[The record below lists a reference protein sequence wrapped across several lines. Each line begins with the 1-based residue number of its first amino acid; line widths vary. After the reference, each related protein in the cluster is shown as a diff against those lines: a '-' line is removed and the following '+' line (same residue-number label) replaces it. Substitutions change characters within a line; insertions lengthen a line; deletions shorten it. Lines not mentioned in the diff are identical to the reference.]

1 MNTRTFNTNMLN
13 DPFFIGFDR
22 MLDRMTST
30 TLPTTSPKYPPYNVL
45 KLDDDRYEL
54 QLAIAGF
61 DFDDLDISRKE
72 GVLTIAGNKDADD
85 HKNYLH
91 KGISARSFKREFTLM
106 DTIEIH
112 GADLNAGILTVH
124 LENVIPEEKK
134 AQKIEINRG
143 EKEFLKG

>member
-30 TLPTTSPKYPPYNVL
+30 TLPTTAPKYPPYNVV

-61 DFDDLDISRKE
+61 DYDDLDISRKL
-72 GVLTIAGNKDADD
+72 GVLTIAGNKDTDD
-85 HKNYLH
+85 DKNYLH

-112 GADLNAGILTVH
+112 
-124 LENVIPEEKK
+124 
-134 AQKIEINRG
+134 
-143 EKEFLKG
+143 

>member
-1 MNTRTFNTNMLN
+1 MNTRTFNANMIN

-30 TLPTTSPKYPPYNVL
+30 TLPTTSPKYPPYNVV

-61 DFDDLDISRKE
+61 DYDDLDISRKL
-72 GVLTIAGNKDADD
+72 GVLTIAGNKDTDD
-85 HKNYLH
+85 DKNYLH

-143 EKEFLKG
+143 EQELLKG

>member
-30 TLPTTSPKYPPYNVL
+30 TLPTTSPKYPPYNVV

-61 DFDDLDISRKE
+61 DYDDLDISRKL
-72 GVLTIAGNKDADD
+72 GVLTIAGNKDTDD
-85 HKNYLH
+85 DKNYLH

-134 AQKIEINRG
+134 AQKIEINRS
-143 EKEFLKG
+143 ERELLKR

>member
-30 TLPTTSPKYPPYNVL
+30 TLPTTSPKYPPYNVV

-61 DFDDLDISRKE
+61 DYDDLDISRKL
-72 GVLTIAGNKDADD
+72 GVLTIAGNKDTDD
-85 HKNYLH
+85 DKNYLH

-134 AQKIEINRG
+134 AQKIEINRS
-143 EKEFLKG
+143 ERELLKG

>member
-30 TLPTTSPKYPPYNVL
+30 TLPTTAPKYPPYNVV

-61 DFDDLDISRKE
+61 DYDDLDISRKL
-72 GVLTIAGNKDADD
+72 GVLTIAGNKDTDD
-85 HKNYLH
+85 DKNYLH

-106 DTIEIH
+106 DTIEIN

-134 AQKIEINRG
+134 PQKIEINRG
-143 EKEFLKG
+143 EQEFLKG

>member
-1 MNTRTFNTNMLN
+1 MLN

-30 TLPTTSPKYPPYNVL
+30 TLPTTSPKYPPYNVV

-61 DFDDLDISRKE
+61 DYDDLDISRKL
-72 GVLTIAGNKDADD
+72 GVLTIAGNKDTDD
-85 HKNYLH
+85 DKNYLH

-134 AQKIEINRG
+134 AQKIEINRS
-143 EKEFLKG
+143 ERELLKG

>member
-1 MNTRTFNTNMLN
+1 MNTRTFNANMLN
-13 DPFFIGFDR
+13 DPFFICFDR

-30 TLPTTSPKYPPYNVL
+30 TLPTTSPKYPPYNVV

-61 DFDDLDISRKE
+61 DYDDLDISRKL
-72 GVLTIAGNKDADD
+72 GVLTIAGNKDTDD
-85 HKNYLH
+85 DKNYLH

-112 GADLNAGILTVH
+112 GAELNAGILTVH

-134 AQKIEINRG
+134 PQKIKINRG

>member
-30 TLPTTSPKYPPYNVL
+30 TLPTTSPKYPPYNVV

-61 DFDDLDISRKE
+61 DYDDLDISRKL
-72 GVLTIAGNKDADD
+72 GVLTIAGNKDTDD
-85 HKNYLH
+85 DKNYLH

-134 AQKIEINRG
+134 PQKIEINRS